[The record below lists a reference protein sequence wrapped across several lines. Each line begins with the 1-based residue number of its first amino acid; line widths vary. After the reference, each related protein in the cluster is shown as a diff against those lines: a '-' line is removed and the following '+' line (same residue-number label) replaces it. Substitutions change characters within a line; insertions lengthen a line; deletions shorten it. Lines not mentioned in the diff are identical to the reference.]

1 MNTFD
6 DLLTEILKAVEEN
19 PSSNV
24 DEVIAKKVAEMGLS
38 EEGVKTLEE
47 TNSYLEAYNEMYEKL
62 RAAKESGESRV
73 AWIQDELLLIAD
85 KHQLTDEQ
93 KEQLIADVSAACDD
107 ALKTTLKEGE

>member
-6 DLLTEILKAVEEN
+6 EILTEILKAVEEN

-24 DEVIAKKVAEMGLS
+24 DEVLAKKVAEMGLS

-47 TNSYLEAYNEMYEKL
+47 TNSYLEAYNEAYERLK
-62 RAAKESGESRV
+62 AAKEEGESRV
-73 AWIQDELLLIAD
+73 AWIQDELQSIAD

-93 KEQLIADVSAACDD
+93 KEQLIADMSASCEN
-107 ALKTTLKEGE
+107 ALKTTLEKGE

>member
-6 DLLTEILKAVEEN
+6 DILTEILKAVEEN

-62 RAAKESGESRV
+62 KAAKEENVERTK
-73 AWIQDELLLIAD
+73 WIQKELLLIAN

-93 KEQLIADVSAACDD
+93 KEQFIVDVSTSCDN
-107 ALKTTLKEGE
+107 ALKTTLSEGE